1 MTYDL
6 AKYRSVGVHID
17 NDTYQ
22 KLEEYRA
29 SLGVNR
35 SKAIS
40 GLIKERVYA
49 IGTPPNNT
57 TAITSELCPQ

>member
-1 MTYDL
+1 M
-6 AKYRSVGVHID
+6 AGNIERYRSVGVHID

-22 KLEEYRA
+22 KLEEYRN
-29 SLGVNR
+29 SLGVKR

-40 GLIKERVYA
+40 DLIKERVFT
-49 IGTPPNNT
+49 IGMLPDNT